1 MGRDSCRRGAH
12 AVANLGEGLGLLQRQ
27 GRRREDEN
35 IVEGSVLQ
43 RAAMGMESVSRIRRQ
58 VGAQGEWS

>member
-1 MGRDSCRRGAH
+1 MRRESCRGGAH
-12 AVANLGEGLGLLQRQ
+12 AVANLGEGIGLLQRQ
-27 GRRREDEN
+27 RRRREDEN

-43 RAAMGMESVSRIRRQ
+43 RAATGMQSVSRTRQQ

>member
-1 MGRDSCRRGAH
+1 M
-12 AVANLGEGLGLLQRQ
+12 ANLGEGIGLLQRQ
-27 GRRREDEN
+27 RRRREDEN

-43 RAAMGMESVSRIRRQ
+43 RAATGMQSVSRTRQQ

>member
-1 MGRDSCRRGAH
+1 M
-12 AVANLGEGLGLLQRQ
+12 ANLGEGLGLLQRQ
-27 GRRREDEN
+27 SQRREDED

-43 RAAMGMESVSRIRRQ
+43 RAAMGMESVSRIRKQ

>member
-1 MGRDSCRRGAH
+1 M
-12 AVANLGEGLGLLQRQ
+12 ANLGEGIGLLQRQ
-27 GRRREDEN
+27 RRRREDEN

-43 RAAMGMESVSRIRRQ
+43 RAAMGMQSVSRARQQ